1 MNVGMTK
8 KLTEK
13 DIIFI
18 KNVFK
23 DFYFIGLTERQ
34 EDYLF
39 LYGLFGVKRFYEDRN
54 VSVRYYE
61 PGRQDEII
69 FKKMNQFD
77 YEIYEDSIQL
87 NKKFRLNK
95 KNNYNKVVGKVR
107 KMRGKTKILKN
118 KYKKIERL

>member
-1 MNVGMTK
+1 
-8 KLTEK
+8 
-13 DIIFI
+13 
-18 KNVFK
+18 
-23 DFYFIGLTERQ
+23 
-34 EDYLF
+34 
-39 LYGLFGVKRFYEDRN
+39 
-54 VSVRYYE
+54 
-61 PGRQDEII
+61 
-69 FKKMNQFD
+69 MNQFD